1 MAHAV
6 CQTRT
11 RVAVIPHVVAA
22 LAAAMSWAAQ
32 PAAAQSALSLPDAI
46 ARAMAHNPDA
56 RAGVVAEHEAAE
68 RVTQAR
74 AGYFPRVRLEQS
86 WQRSNHPAF
95 VFSAR
100 LAQRH
105 LTSADLGLEALTHP
119 PATDNVRTA
128 LSIEQVVFD
137 RRTSAAV
144 RGASIG
150 QEMASTRRQL
160 VAQDLTMAVTDAF
173 GAVLVAT
180 ATVRSTSAAV
190 EAAQTDR
197 RLAANRRDV
206 GRATEAD
213 VLQLDVYLA
222 RALERQAQAV
232 SDERITRARL
242 NQLIGEPLNTGFV
255 LDSAS
260 PTLANDVTVASSLEA
275 YAATHR
281 PEVALGDQ
289 AERLA
294 ATAVRAARAAL
305 LPHVSVH
312 GGWELNGDA
321 WRGGSASW
329 GVGAAVRLNLFDG
342 FADRA
347 RLAETHA
354 QVRRRALER
363 EQAET
368 LVRLDVHIAVAQLAA
383 ARASEVVGRAAVAQ
397 ASESRRIIRD
407 RYESGLVDVSVL
419 LRSADAVE
427 QSEAQQSA
435 AQVSVL
441 TATAHLQRALG
452 R

>member
-11 RVAVIPHVVAA
+11 RVAVTPHVVAA
-22 LAAAMSWAAQ
+22 LVAATVWVAQ
-32 PAAAQSALSLPDAI
+32 PASAQSALSLPDAI
-46 ARAMAHNPDA
+46 ARATAHHPDA
-56 RAGVVAEHEAAE
+56 KAGVVAEQEAVA

-74 AGYFPRVRLEQS
+74 AGYVPRVRVEES
-86 WQRSNHPAF
+86 WQRSNQPAF
-95 VFSAR
+95 VFSSR

-105 LTSADLGLEALTHP
+105 LATADFGLEALTHP
-119 PATDNVRTA
+119 PAADNMRTA
-128 LSIEQVVFD
+128 LSLEQVVFD

-144 RGASIG
+144 RAAWIG
-150 QEMASTRRQL
+150 QHMAATRRQL
-160 VAQDLTMAVTDAF
+160 VEHDLTAAVTDAF

-190 EAAQTDR
+190 EAAQADH

-206 GRATEAD
+206 GRATDAD

-222 RALERQAQAV
+222 RAFERQAQAV

-242 NQLIGEPLNTGFV
+242 NQLMGEPLGARFA
-255 LDSAS
+255 LDAAPPTPAS
-260 PTLANDVTVASSLEA
+260 DVTDAPSLEA
-275 YAATHR
+275 YAVSHR
-281 PEVALGDQ
+281 PEVALADQ
-289 AERLA
+289 AEQLA
-294 ATAVRAARAAL
+294 SAAVSAARAAF

-321 WRGGSASW
+321 WRDRSASW
-329 GVGAAVRLNLFDG
+329 SVGAAVRLTLFDG

-347 RLAETHA
+347 RLAEARA

-368 LVRLDVHIAVAQLAA
+368 LARLDVHIALAHLEA
-383 ARASEVVGRAAVAQ
+383 ARASEIVGRAAVDQ
-397 ASESRRIIRD
+397 ARESRRIIRD

-419 LRSADAVE
+419 LRSADAAE
-427 QSEAQQSA
+427 QAEAQQIA